1 MGDWTGLAGAVLGAA
16 VGYFAVWW
24 QHQAQTHERARA
36 KCADLIFIGDQY
48 EKSKYLIGVPPHLGS
63 HDSNEVQDSR
73 LAQMEAIV
81 RYLELTAGT
90 KTYKAVCQYWRGI
103 EGLSWLGQATSSKET
118 VEHNYAEA
126 RKALM
131 KALKR

>member
-1 MGDWTGLAGAVLGAA
+1 MSDWVGFAGAMVGAG
-16 VGYFAVWW
+16 VGFIALRW
-24 QHQAQTHERARA
+24 QHQAQKFQQIRT
-36 KCADLIFIGDQY
+36 KCADLIYIGDQY
-48 EKSKYLIGVPPHLGS
+48 EASKFLIDIPSHLGN
-63 HDSNEVQDSR
+63 HDSDEVQDLR

-81 RYLELTAGT
+81 RYLELTAGA
-90 KTYKAVCQYWRGI
+90 KTYRAVIQYWRGI